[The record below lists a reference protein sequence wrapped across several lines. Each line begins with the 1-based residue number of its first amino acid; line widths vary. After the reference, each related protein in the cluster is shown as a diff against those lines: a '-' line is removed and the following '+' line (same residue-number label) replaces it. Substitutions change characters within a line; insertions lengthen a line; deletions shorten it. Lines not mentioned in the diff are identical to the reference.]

1 MSDREPLNRSR
12 AATTT
17 GWLAVAVVTIA
28 VLVGAC
34 TSSATSPAASA
45 GNSTD
50 GPSTS
55 PDPLGSWPPYQGL
68 GSPYPTTVPGVDVG
82 VEAHGAMSTV
92 TFGRLRF
99 DVPAAWTYRPMN
111 AYVKTITDVGFV
123 GTADSRA
130 GCFTNTVS
138 TMTTMRC
145 VVDYRLREG
154 DVSLLLELQDGP
166 GVVKAGDPQIEPS
179 VPTQGLPGVIDRLVR
194 LTVPEPDFRQFRVL
208 AAIRGDADGSRLAAV
223 MAAFQSLR
231 LDPPLVPPSASVAD
245 QLALVR
251 GTLAQ
256 LRAADGSAYRC
267 FPETPGTE
275 QAARVRRFLGNGFDT
290 RERDVV
296 CRTDLSA
303 DRSGDWLLTLTMLW
317 NARADHVAATVR
329 VHPDGAIGQ
338 TTFDGAPPTQ

>member
-1 MSDREPLNRSR
+1 VTRL
-12 AATTT
+12 T
-17 GWLAVAVVTIA
+17 LAFL
-28 VLVGAC
+28 LVGAIALGIVAAC
-34 TSSATSPAASA
+34 AAGATGSSVAPATA
-45 GNSTD
+45 
-50 GPSTS
+50 S
-55 PDPLGSWPPYQGL
+55 PDPLGSWPPYPDL
-68 GSPYPTTVPGVDVG
+68 GSPYPTTVPGIDVG
-82 VEAHGAMSTV
+82 VEAHGAISTV

-111 AYVKTITDVGFV
+111 AYVKTITDIGFV

-130 GCFTNTVS
+130 GCFINATS
-138 TMTTMRC
+138 TRTSMRC

-154 DVSLLLELQDGP
+154 DVSLLLETQDGP
-166 GVVKAGDPQIEPS
+166 GMVPAGDPQIEPS
-179 VPTQGLPGVIDRLVR
+179 VSTQGWPGVIDRLVR

-223 MAAFQSLR
+223 MAAFHSLR
-231 LDPPLVPPSASVAD
+231 FDPPLVPPSASVAD
-245 QLALVR
+245 QVALVR

-329 VHPDGAIGQ
+329 VHPDGSIGQ